1 MTEAAGFGQGQGM
14 SIELVR
20 HSVLL
25 VDDEPQVL
33 VALEDLL
40 SEEFTVYKAR
50 DSQTALEVVEH
61 EKNLAVVLTDQ
72 RMPGMSGDELLT
84 HVHRTSDATR
94 MLVTGFAD
102 LSAVIRAVNDGRIF
116 AYVTKPWNP
125 EELQLMVRK
134 AAEHF
139 RLAQELAQ
147 ERTLLHDL
155 MDNIPDG
162 IYFKDRQQRFLR
174 ANRAFARTL
183 NGGKPDELVGRKLS
197 EVLGA
202 SSEASEAEAEDQRV
216 MSEALP
222 AQDVLHEVERHGET
236 AWLSE
241 TKAPIKSPSGQT
253 IGLVGIARDVTERVR
268 TEAALRRAEEQL
280 LQSQKM
286 EAIGQLAGG
295 VAHDFNNVLSV
306 ILGYGEILLEE
317 VPKED
322 PNHADIS
329 VMVGAAQRAAALTR
343 QLLAFSRRRAI
354 QPDVV
359 DLNTTVWGVD
369 KMLRRIIG
377 EDIDLRTTLASAPAT
392 VRADASQLEQII
404 LNLTINARDAMPKG
418 GALRIETATVD
429 LDEKYAS
436 QHMGVTPGTFVLL
449 RVSDTGSGMDAAT
462 QKRVFEPFFTTKEVG
477 RGTGLGLSTVYGI
490 VQQGGG
496 HIVLESEVDKG
507 SSFSIYL
514 PEAKEEALQ
523 PQIRRPQTR
532 PPAGAGSV
540 LVVEDDDEVRQVTVR
555 MLRDQ
560 GYTVV
565 DAGLPE
571 QAKALALEHRAGI
584 DVLLVD
590 VVMPGMS
597 GPMLAKELTEL
608 VPGLRVLY
616 MSGYAGAAADQEIT
630 LAPGSDYIEKPFVPS
645 ALGKKVA
652 ELLKD

>member
-1 MTEAAGFGQGQGM
+1 MGV
-14 SIELVR
+14 ELVR

-40 SEEFTVYKAR
+40 SDDFTVFKAHDPQAALNVV
-50 DSQTALEVVEH
+50 DS
-61 EKNLAVVLTDQ
+61 EKGLAVVLSDQ
-72 RMPGMSGDELLT
+72 RMPGMSGDELLAR
-84 HVHRTSDATR
+84 VHRTSEATR

-102 LSAVIRAVNDGRIF
+102 LAAVIRAVNDGHIF

-125 EELQLMVRK
+125 EELQLLVRK

-162 IYFKDRQQRFLR
+162 IYFKDRQRRFLW
-174 ANRAFARTL
+174 ANRAFSRTL

-202 SSEASEAEAEDQRV
+202 SREAEEAEGEDRRV

-236 AWLSE
+236 VWISE
-241 TKAPIKSPSGQT
+241 TKAPIRSASGET

-268 TEAALRRAEEQL
+268 TESALRRAEEQL

-317 VPKED
+317 MPRED
-322 PNHADIS
+322 PKHADLS

-343 QLLAFSRRRAI
+343 QLLAFSRRRAV

-359 DLNTTVWGVD
+359 DLNTTVWGID

-377 EDIDLRTTLASAPAT
+377 EDIDLRTTLASSPAT
-392 VRADASQLEQII
+392 VRADPSQLEQII
-404 LNLTINARDAMPKG
+404 LNLTVNARDAMPQG
-418 GALRIETATVD
+418 GTLRIETATVE
-429 LDEKYAS
+429 LDHKYAS
-436 QHMGVTPGTFVLL
+436 EHVGVTPGTFVLL

-462 QKRVFEPFFTTKEVG
+462 QKRIFEPFFTTKEVG

-490 VQQGGG
+490 VQQCGG
-496 HIVLESEVDKG
+496 HIVLESEVGKG
-507 SSFSIYL
+507 TTFSIYL
-514 PEAKEEALQ
+514 PEAKEAAVE

-532 PPAGAGSV
+532 PPAGAGTV

-565 DAGLPE
+565 DAGRPE
-571 QAKALALEHRAGI
+571 DARTLALEHRAGV

-597 GPMLAKELTEL
+597 GPTLAKELTAL
-608 VPGLRVLY
+608 IPGLRVLY
-616 MSGYAGAAADQEIT
+616 MSGYAGVAAEQEIT

-645 ALGKKVA
+645 ALGKRVA
-652 ELLKD
+652 DLLRD